1 MNISNK
7 PNPNETNESFKLLA
21 DDSMLDDINFLT
33 KQNANNSVNGIRPK
47 IQQTKSFEKKSNSL
61 TSSVT
66 SVTGLSDDDT
76 SLNPSMA
83 KLVTELNSMK
93 EKEKSYLD
101 QIRTLDEENKKFRVI
116 VVEFETIIQNMDNNR
131 EESESKLRNEILE
144 LTKERDHLQE
154 DVIGVE
160 RAFDDLHR
168 RFEKL
173 KIKVEE
179 FKKNEDGLQKAI
191 ESYKQQLEKE
201 KLKYSTLKKHAEEKL
216 EL

>member
-1 MNISNK
+1 MHISRKTNA
-7 PNPNETNESFKLLA
+7 NETAESFKLLT
-21 DDSMLDDINFLT
+21 DESMLDDVHLLN
-33 KQNANNSVNGIRPK
+33 KSNANNSVNSK
-47 IQQTKSFEKKSNSL
+47 SKVQMTKSVEKKCNSL

-76 SLNPSMA
+76 SLNPSMS
-83 KLVTELNSMK
+83 KLIAELNSAR
-93 EKEKSYLD
+93 EREKSYLE
-101 QIRTLDEENKKFRVI
+101 QIRSLNEENKKFRVI

-131 EESESKLRNEILE
+131 EDNEEKLRNEILE

-173 KIKVEE
+173 KVKVEE
-179 FKKNEDGLQKAI
+179 FKKNEDGLQNAI
-191 ESYKQQLEKE
+191 ESYKQQLDKE
-201 KLKYSTLKKHAEEKL
+201 RAKYSTLKKHAEEKL

>member
-1 MNISNK
+1 
-7 PNPNETNESFKLLA
+7 
-21 DDSMLDDINFLT
+21 MLDDIHIFNKQAVANKNAALT
-33 KQNANNSVNGIRPK
+33 NGVKPK
-47 IQQTKSFEKKSNSL
+47 VAPIKIMQDKKATSL
-61 TSSVT
+61 ISSIASPTPSTAT
-66 SVTGLSDDDT
+66 SVTAISDDDLSSSST
-76 SLNPSMA
+76 FSSNQSIS
-83 KLVTELNSMK
+83 KLMNELNAMK
-93 EKEKSYLD
+93 EREKGYLE
-101 QIRTLDEENKKFRVI
+101 QIRSLDEENKKFRVI
-116 VVEFETIIQNMDNNR
+116 VVEFETIIQNVENNR
-131 EESESKLRNEILE
+131 EESEAKLKSEILE

-179 FKKNEDGLQKAI
+179 FKKNEEGLQKAI

-201 KLKYSTLKKHAEEKL
+201 KVKYTTLKKHAEEKL

>member
-1 MNISNK
+1 MNGTRYK
-7 PNPNETNESFKLLA
+7 VL
-21 DDSMLDDINFLT
+21 
-33 KQNANNSVNGIRPK
+33 
-47 IQQTKSFEKKSNSL
+47 QTKSVEKKSNSL

-66 SVTGLSDDDT
+66 SVTGLSDDET

-83 KLVTELNSMK
+83 KLVAELNSMK
-93 EKEKSYLD
+93 EKEKYYQD
-101 QIRTLDEENKKFRVI
+101 QIKTLDEENKKFRVI
-116 VVEFETIIQNMDNNR
+116 VVEFETIIQNMDNNK
-131 EESESKLRNEILE
+131 EENESKLKNEILE

-179 FKKNEDGLQKAI
+179 FKKNEEGLQNAI
-191 ESYKQQLEKE
+191 ESYKQQLDKE